1 MANVLGVY
9 QSGVYCRG
17 VSLSESLWVVS
28 ARAECEKGALRACG
42 EMPRLRRS
50 GRGPPHLFASFCSS
64 TFTSSSP
71 VLLAPST
78 PRLSPSRPHHAL
90 RRPRSPRRWCVLPFI
105 PVPFSALISPTA
117 GSAPQSRSP
126 TPAGNDSL
134 TLRALVSTKDAG
146 VIIGKAGK
154 NVAELR
160 EQTGVK
166 AGVSKVIPGV
176 HERVLTVTGSVEG
189 VAKVRIDY

>member
-1 MANVLGVY
+1 M
-9 QSGVYCRG
+9 CR
-17 VSLSESLWVVS
+17 
-28 ARAECEKGALRACG
+28 R
-42 EMPRLRRS
+42 RRS
-50 GRGPPHLFASFCSS
+50 AKRQLRVQGDAETAPVWTRPPHLFASFCSS

-78 PRLSPSRPHHAL
+78 PRLSPLSPSPCPPTPPFPATL
-90 RRPRSPRRWCVLPFI
+90 VRSPLLHSPLPT
-105 PVPFSALISPTA
+105 LIRPAA

-189 VAKVRIDY
+189 VAKVRTDYSVQPRGF